1 MAFQVFPECLGSVEE
16 TDPRVTKDVWELPVK
31 LDLRVLKDP
40 KEAKGLWDHLERW
53 ALRELRATREKR
65 APPVWSPR
73 GTGNNVLGNHWKMA
87 RITD

>member
-16 TDPRVTKDVWELPVK
+16 TDPKVTKDVWELPVK

-40 KEAKGLWDHLERW
+40 KETKGLWDHQERW

-65 APPVWSPR
+65 APQEWSPT
-73 GTGNNVLGNHWKMA
+73 GTGNIVLGNHWKMA